1 MNRLSTSA
9 RAQIVAALVEGMSI
23 RAVSRMT
30 GRSKNTITKLLAD
43 LGQACAAYHDEHVR
57 GLQCEQVQADEIWA
71 FCYSKAKNVPEQHK
85 GEFGYG
91 DVWTWTAI
99 DADSKLMV
107 SWLVGER
114 NAYWAG
120 AFIDDVAS
128 RMASR
133 PQISTD
139 GLAAYRWAI
148 GSAFN
153 GQVDH
158 AIIKKVYGDAPGPK
172 GRYSPA
178 QCTGIEKKVG
188 IGNPDMEKASTSYVE
203 RSNLTMRMG
212 MRRFTRLTNAFS
224 KKVAN
229 LEAAVSLH
237 FMHYNFCRKH
247 QTLKTTPAVKAGL
260 ADHVWSVEELIG
272 VLEAQEREDSK

>member
-1 MNRLSTSA
+1 M
-9 RAQIVAALVEGMSI
+9 
-23 RAVSRMT
+23 
-30 GRSKNTITKLLAD
+30 
-43 LGQACAAYHDEHVR
+43 
-57 GLQCEQVQADEIWA
+57 
-71 FCYSKAKNVPEQHK
+71 CY
-85 GEFGYG
+85 F
-91 DVWTWTAI
+91 
-99 DADSKLMV
+99 
-107 SWLVGER
+107 R
-114 NAYWAG
+114 C
-120 AFIDDVAS
+120 
-128 RMASR
+128 
-133 PQISTD
+133 
-139 GLAAYRWAI
+139 
-148 GSAFN
+148 
-153 GQVDH
+153 
-158 AIIKKVYGDAPGPK
+158 
-172 GRYSPA
+172 YSPA

>member
-1 MNRLSTSA
+1 MNRLSTKD

-23 RAVSRMT
+23 RAVCRLT
-30 GRSKNTITKLLAD
+30 GRSKNTVTKLLTD
-43 LGQACAAYHDEHVR
+43 LGAACGEYHDKHVR
-57 GLQCEQVQADEIWA
+57 GVEAKQIQADEIWA
-71 FCYSKAKNVPEQHK
+71 FCYAKEKNVPENRK

-91 DVWTWTAI
+91 DVWTWTAL

-107 SWLVGER
+107 SWLVGR
-114 NAYWAG
+114 RDAQHAHY
-120 AFIDDVAS
+120 FIEDVAS
-128 RMASR
+128 RVEGR

-139 GLAAYRWAI
+139 GLQVYRWAI
-148 GSAFN
+148 ASSFK

-158 AIIKKVYGDAPGPK
+158 GIVQKVYGNTEVKP

-178 QCTGIEKKVG
+178 VCKGCKKIAAKG
-188 IGNPDMEKASTSYVE
+188 KPDMEKVSTSFVE

-212 MRRFTRLTNAFS
+212 MRRMTRLTNGFS

-247 QTLKTTPAVKAGL
+247 QTLKTSPAVKAGL
-260 ADHVWSVEELIG
+260 AEHVWSVEELIG
-272 VLEAQEREDSK
+272 VLEAQEADSAN